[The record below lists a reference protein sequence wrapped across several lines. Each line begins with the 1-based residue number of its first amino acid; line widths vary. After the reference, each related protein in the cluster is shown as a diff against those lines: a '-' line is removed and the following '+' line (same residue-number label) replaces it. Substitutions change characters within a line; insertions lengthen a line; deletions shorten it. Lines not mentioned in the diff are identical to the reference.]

1 MVSVGCELVSPRW
14 RSVFDIRGLGGDLT
28 PLGQRRC
35 AALFEGLAI
44 NDVAFGIEV
53 VLDVGVDGERWLG
66 KFGQWDEWIAGLK
79 AARMAAAQ
87 EA

>member
-1 MVSVGCELVSPRW
+1 MGAWVV
-14 RSVFDIRGLGGDLT
+14 IN
-28 PLGQRRC
+28 
-35 AALFEGLAI
+35 AAWYSHFARYQ
-44 NDVAFGIEV
+44 
-53 VLDVGVDGERWLG
+53 RWLG